1 MSHVLHRSQ
10 PAALPSLIRLVRPA
24 GRFGLHLFEMCM
36 AMCVGVAVLDMPFLA
51 LATWAGYS
59 DPIRQLPEQ
68 AAVVAA
74 FNMSVPMAAWM
85 RVRGH
90 DWRCVREM
98 SGAMFAEALLLIA
111 VAGIGVFERGSLVEW
126 QHSLMLPAMLVVMFF
141 RLDVYTRPIHRAAR
155 T

>member
-68 AAVVAA
+68 AAWSRRSTCQCPWPPGCAFAA
-74 FNMSVPMAAWM
+74 TTGGASERCQARCSPK
-85 RVRGH
+85 RSCSLPSRG
-90 DWRCVREM
+90 
-98 SGAMFAEALLLIA
+98 
-111 VAGIGVFERGSLVEW
+111 
-126 QHSLMLPAMLVVMFF
+126 
-141 RLDVYTRPIHRAAR
+141 
-155 T
+155 